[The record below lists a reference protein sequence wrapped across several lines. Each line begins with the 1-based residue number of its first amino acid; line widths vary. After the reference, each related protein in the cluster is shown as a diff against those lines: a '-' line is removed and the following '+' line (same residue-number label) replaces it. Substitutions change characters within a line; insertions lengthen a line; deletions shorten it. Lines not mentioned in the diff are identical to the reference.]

1 MSNLLVQNIK
11 HTNGTTAQ
19 TVDSSGRVLEPVK
32 PHILCDMNPSGSAG
46 YVAVANQGVFPFS
59 NVLQNQG
66 GFSVNTSTHK
76 ITVPCTGI
84 YLMTINVL
92 NETEQNIDVGFFVN
106 DSHKLRFFVST
117 NRGLNASNTIQ
128 LSANDEVH
136 CRNTVS
142 FSDEYYASGTN
153 GLSDYAYQ
161 TFSLTFL
168 G

>member
-32 PHILCDMNPSGSAG
+32 PHILCGMAGNG

-59 NVLQNQG
+59 TVLQNQG
-66 GFSVNTSTHK
+66 GFSVNGSTHK

-84 YLMTINVL
+84 YLITINVL

-128 LSANDEVH
+128 LSASDEVH

-142 FSDEYYASGTN
+142 FSDEYYALHTY
-153 GLSDYAYQ
+153 GLSDYAY
-161 TFSLTFL
+161 TTLSLTFL